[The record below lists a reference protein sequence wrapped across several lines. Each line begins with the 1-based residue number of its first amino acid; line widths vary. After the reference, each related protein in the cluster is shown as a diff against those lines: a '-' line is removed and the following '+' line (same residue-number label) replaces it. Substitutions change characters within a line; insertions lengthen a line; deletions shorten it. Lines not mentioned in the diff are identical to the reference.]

1 MMWMPWRKKPKKADP
16 LKDAEATTEDLKKQ
30 LHELRERL
38 LRETVQHTAARAEDD
53 GR

>member
-1 MMWMPWRKKPKKADP
+1 MMWVPWKRKPKADP
-16 LKDAEATTEDLKKQ
+16 LKDLEASNDDLKKQ